1 MPEITPLLDPDTG
14 LGVGGWRSVDDVVMG
29 GVSSSQVRL
38 VEGAETGV
46 VLRFSG
52 EVSLEQGG
60 GFCSARTE
68 AVRWDLREHD
78 RLELRARSE
87 HDRRYKLTL
96 RTPET
101 GSGSWRHPFELE
113 AGVWRTLTL
122 ELEAFE
128 RWRRGTRL
136 PEAGPL
142 DLARICSAGWLISDR
157 QAGSFQLDVAWLRA
171 L

>member
-1 MPEITPLLDPDTG
+1 MSETTPLIDPDAG
-14 LGVGGWRSVDDVVMG
+14 LGVDGWRSVDDVVMG
-29 GVSSSQVRL
+29 GVSSSRVRL
-38 VEGAETGV
+38 VEVSESGAL
-46 VLRFSG
+46 LRFSG
-52 EVSLEQGG
+52 EVSLDQGG

-68 AVRWDLREHD
+68 AIRWDLRTYE
-78 RLELRARSE
+78 RLELRARSAQ
-87 HDRRYKLTL
+87 DRRYKLTL

-101 GSGSWRHPFELE
+101 SSGSWRHPFELE

-122 ELEAFE
+122 ELEGFE
-128 RWRRGTRL
+128 RWRRGTHL

-142 DLARICSAGWLISDR
+142 DLGRICAVGWLISDR